1 MKRKVFERERKGKT
15 RLRKASTK
23 EASHIHSRE
32 SDDKAELSA
41 GLAALRRGSSQA
53 LTPDAIRALQRHVSN
68 GGLQRLA
75 GEEGFVA
82 PSSLEADLEREQG
95 GGHPLSTPIRGEM
108 EGAFGADFGAVRV
121 HTDGKADELSRGL
134 GAHAFAHGRD
144 IYFADGE
151 YAPATTS
158 GKHLLA
164 HELAHVV
171 QQGAGAKLIVG
182 GAHDLAEREAD
193 RAADA
198 VVRAIRAGETTVR
211 RQVEPE
217 EEEEEE
223 ELLQPIRRQ
232 VDEVEEGQIVMNA
245 VSREDLAAHL
255 VAFGRSQL
263 DSLPARWAAGDARF
277 YMDLSEKT
285 AGALNL
291 SSEMLDAWE
300 STVQGFISWRRDVFL
315 LDCALWHDS
324 LQHAAEVFAF
334 GGYVGEQDLSSDR
347 YGELEER
354 FWLEYGA
361 YAGWPDTVDVE
372 GWAYNRLC
380 DSWNEFVWSRI
391 TGAVSQIL
399 SMATQSAT
407 GGEGGE

>member
-1 MKRKVFERERKGKT
+1 MKRKVFERKRKGKT
-15 RLRKASTK
+15 RLRRVS
-23 EASHIHSRE
+23 EREPSFSR
-32 SDDKAELSA
+32 SPVKDHRAELSA
-41 GLAALRRGSSQA
+41 GLDALRRGSSQA
-53 LTPDAIRALQRHVSN
+53 LTAETVRALQRHMGN
-68 GGLQRLA
+68 GALQRLA
-75 GEEGFVA
+75 REEGFVGD
-82 PSSLEADLEREQG
+82 PSLEADLEREQG
-95 GGHPLSTPIRGEM
+95 GGRPLSSPVRGEM
-108 EGAFGADFGAVRV
+108 EGAFGADLSGVRV

-158 GKHLLA
+158 GQHLLA

-182 GAHDLAEREAD
+182 GAHDPAEKEAD
-193 RAADA
+193 RAANE
-198 VVRAIRAGETTVR
+198 VVRAIRAGETGVG
-211 RQVEPE
+211 RQSAEHE
-217 EEEEEE
+217 DFAWS
-223 ELLQPIRRQ
+223 LRRQ
-232 VDEVEEGQIVMNA
+232 VDDVEEGDIVMNA
-245 VSREDLAAHL
+245 VSREDLVVHL

-291 SSEMLDAWE
+291 SSEMLGAWE
-300 STVQGFISWRRDVFL
+300 STVQWFIRRRRDVFL
-315 LDCALWHDS
+315 LDCAGWHDS
-324 LQHAAEVFAF
+324 LQDAAEAFAF
-334 GGYVGEQDLSSDR
+334 AGDVGEQDLSSDR
-347 YGELEER
+347 YGELEKR

-361 YAGWPDTVDVE
+361 YAGVPDTVDVE

-399 SMATQSAT
+399 SMATQSAA